1 MAPSRRRRCG
11 KLEKIVFSEHTAQL
25 ITLFVGGAIASSGN
39 SALAQLNL
47 TPDTAVDRNLGT
59 RVEPLAPLV
68 NQIQGGTQQGSNLF
82 HSFLEFNV
90 RQGRS
95 VYFENPAGVTNILSR
110 VTGNDPSNILGTL
123 GVGAPGALGRANLFL
138 INPNGIIFGQ
148 NARLDV
154 GGSFVATTANA
165 IAFGNQGF
173 FSASQPNAP
182 PLLTLNP
189 SAFLFN
195 QLAAQPINSIEVR
208 GTLAVPNNQS
218 LLLIGGNISVTPT
231 STGSILL
238 NGGRLQAPGGRVE
251 LSSIAGLGTVGLN
264 VDGSELSLS
273 FPVDIA
279 RADVSLTNGAQ
290 VSVRAGGGGSIAI
303 NAQNLNLEGGSQLQA
318 GIASGLGSVDSKA
331 GDIEINTTGTITLTG
346 ATSLTQRS
354 SIANLVE
361 SEAKGRGGDIHIT
374 TGSLFVTDGGELIT
388 STFGQGNAGDV
399 TIDARNTVEFRGGKT
414 VGRDFASSLAYS
426 RVERTGDGRAGDI
439 QIKTGSLLVTDGAFL
454 SSSTLGQGDAGSVTI
469 DAHDTVIFD
478 GVGLADDTSSGAY
491 SQVLEGGVGN
501 GGHVTITAR
510 LLSLTNGAVVSTS
523 TLGKGDA
530 GSVTIDADTVIFD
543 GVGSDGT
550 PSGAYSRVRDEAVG
564 NGGNVTITARW
575 LSLTNGAGVSTSTL
589 GKGDAGSVTIDAR
602 DTVIFDGVGS
612 HGIPS
617 GAYSQ
622 VRERGVGNG
631 GNVTITTRWLSLTNG
646 AAVSTSTLGKGDAG
660 SVTINQAD
668 TVFLDG
674 KGNNSASGLFA
685 MTRSSSDAGE
695 LTINTRQLI
704 VQNGAQVSA
713 KTFGAG
719 SAGTLVVNATE
730 SVTVDGKDSA
740 LNFDTLS
747 RRRNAGDAGDL
758 RIFTRQL
765 VVQNGAKVS
774 ARTSGAGDAGTLLV
788 NATESVRVD
797 GKGSSLTFDTS
808 GAGNAQGIRIETGQ
822 LVVENGGQVTVSGT
836 GSGNPGNLDV
846 AAGAI
851 ALNNQGKL
859 VTTTESGEGGNIGL
873 QVQDEIRLRHNSLI
887 SASAEGTGNGGNIN
901 IQVPNGFVLA
911 ILSENSDIVASA
923 KQGNG
928 GIARATAT
936 GVFGFRQFRFRRT
949 PESDFTTSSEF
960 GIDGTLEI
968 NTRDNLEV
976 PLPAEFVDASR
987 LIDQRCQRRGGQDGE
1002 QNKFIITGRGGLPP
1016 SPNQSLQGESVITNW
1031 VRLDPQGENRS
1042 GSDSSSNP
1050 DSSTADQTSVPKTPV
1065 LVEAQGWVINDKGEV
1080 VLTASAPTATPQ
1092 SPSVT
1097 PAGCPGL

>member
-1 MAPSRRRRCG
+1 MIESSYFPRR
-11 KLEKIVFSEHTAQL
+11 KLEMKGCYLEKWLKACSVLSALLISPPTAAQVVPDRTL
-25 ITLFVGGAIASSGN
+25 SVPERSQITGNPNFQIDGGA
-39 SALAQLNL
+39 
-47 TPDTAVDRNLGT
+47 R
-59 RVEPLAPLV
+59 R
-68 NQIQGGTQQGSNLF
+68 GGNLF
-82 HSFLEFNV
+82 HSFSQFSIPTGGSAFFNNATDV
-90 RQGRS
+90 Q
-95 VYFENPAGVTNILSR
+95 NILTR
-110 VTGNDPSNILGTL
+110 VTGGSISNIDGLIRANGT
-123 GVGAPGALGRANLFL
+123 ANLFL

-148 NARLDV
+148 NARLDI
-154 GGSFVATTANA
+154 GGSFVATTADA

-303 NAQNLNLEGGSQLQA
+303 NAQNLNLEGGSQLQP

-510 LLSLTNGAVVSTS
+510 FLSLNNGAVVSTS

-530 GSVTIDADTVIFD
+530 GSVT
-543 GVGSDGT
+543 S
-550 PSGAYSRVRDEAVG
+550 
-564 NGGNVTITARW
+564 
-575 LSLTNGAGVSTSTL
+575 
-589 GKGDAGSVTIDAR
+589 DAR
-602 DTVIFDGVGS
+602 DKVIFDGVGS

-685 MTRSSSDAGE
+685 MTRSS
-695 LTINTRQLI
+695 
-704 VQNGAQVSA
+704 
-713 KTFGAG
+713 
-719 SAGTLVVNATE
+719 
-730 SVTVDGKDSA
+730 
-740 LNFDTLS
+740 
-747 RRRNAGDAGDL
+747 
-758 RIFTRQL
+758 
-765 VVQNGAKVS
+765 
-774 ARTSGAGDAGTLLV
+774 
-788 NATESVRVD
+788 
-797 GKGSSLTFDTS
+797 
-808 GAGNAQGIRIETGQ
+808 
-822 LVVENGGQVTVSGT
+822 
-836 GSGNPGNLDV
+836 
-846 AAGAI
+846 
-851 ALNNQGKL
+851 
-859 VTTTESGEGGNIGL
+859 
-873 QVQDEIRLRHNSLI
+873 
-887 SASAEGTGNGGNIN
+887 
-901 IQVPNGFVLA
+901 
-911 ILSENSDIVASA
+911 
-923 KQGNG
+923 
-928 GIARATAT
+928 
-936 GVFGFRQFRFRRT
+936 
-949 PESDFTTSSEF
+949 
-960 GIDGTLEI
+960 
-968 NTRDNLEV
+968 
-976 PLPAEFVDASR
+976 
-987 LIDQRCQRRGGQDGE
+987 
-1002 QNKFIITGRGGLPP
+1002 
-1016 SPNQSLQGESVITNW
+1016 
-1031 VRLDPQGENRS
+1031 
-1042 GSDSSSNP
+1042 
-1050 DSSTADQTSVPKTPV
+1050 
-1065 LVEAQGWVINDKGEV
+1065 
-1080 VLTASAPTATPQ
+1080 
-1092 SPSVT
+1092 
-1097 PAGCPGL
+1097 